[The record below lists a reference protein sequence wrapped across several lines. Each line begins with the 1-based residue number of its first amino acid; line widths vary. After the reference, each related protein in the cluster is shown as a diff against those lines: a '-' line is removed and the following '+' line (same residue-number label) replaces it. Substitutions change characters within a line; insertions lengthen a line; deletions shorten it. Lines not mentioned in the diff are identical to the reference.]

1 MFLFFDKLN
10 KIKTLENFL
19 LNYKLLTI
27 LALISLI
34 ITIFINKKTLLSS
47 LFFKTLKSSIIL
59 KYNNTFKTIL
69 KRFK

>member
-47 LFFKTLKSSIIL
+47 LFFKTSKNSIIL
-59 KYNNTFKTIL
+59 KRNNTFKTIL